1 MVAMH
6 SNRFFRGV
14 LAAGVSSSLA
24 LFALAG
30 QNPGE
35 QQNHKPLF
43 VEQAGS
49 LQFTGRLI
57 VRPGGTIK
65 AANTVPGAAAIRSA
79 MARARLNEDGMRIVK
94 YYPET
99 DEYLVEATPAV
110 AVAQML
116 PGTRGQ
122 VENMRA
128 ESLLSTGD
136 YDYVEP
142 DWLCWPTALPNDQ
155 FVGSMWHL
163 NTMKL
168 PQAWDISTGLSTII
182 VSTVDSGVDKTHP
195 DLAAK
200 LLPGYVSATGQTEA
214 QGGNVQDVNGHGT
227 ATLGSAGAIGNNG
240 GGVTGMGWNYQ
251 LLPVRCSDNADG
263 TASQSAILDGARW
276 AANNG
281 AKVVSASFTGVSST
295 AVNSTGTYIKSKNA
309 LFLYAAGNDNV
320 NWTGFSWPDTIVV
333 GATNPGDTR
342 ASFSGYG
349 NGVAVF
355 APGVNILTTQDGG
368 WYGYSTGTSFATPI
382 ANGVCALIW
391 SVNPG
396 LTPDQVQTIL
406 YSTSD
411 RLGNL
416 ALTYPAKDPV
426 FSYGRINALKGLQAA
441 QASIGAPTAV
451 SDNTAIFLPN
461 TKNMDVLLNDVD
473 GSQLGLTLLSFDAT
487 TTLGGTVTRLV
498 GAGPSGRDLLRYAP
512 PASIPPGSPVPPVD
526 SFSYTIKNAVNAVST
541 VSNTVTLFAGG
552 DLNAAKT
559 PSSIA
564 AKVRASYFDLS
575 GITPLNALPSFGETP
590 MVVSRL
596 DSVVVANPGSTS
608 LGGLGI
614 ASKGGI
620 VYRGY
625 VNITTDDIYRFY
637 LKSDDGARMYVDG
650 QLVVENDG
658 LHTLFEDSGFLPLE
672 AGYHSFRI
680 EYFQGDDV
688 TASLVFSYESFGALG
703 GAAITKRTIPATA
716 LKHSQCPADLNL
728 DGMVD
733 DIDFVMFA
741 AAYDAYLSFDGDVDF
756 DAKTDDAD
764 FVIFAGAYDELVCP

>member
-1 MVAMH
+1 MQ
-6 SNRFFRGV
+6 SNGRFVGGM
-14 LAAGVSSSLA
+14 LAAGVWSTLS

-30 QNPGE
+30 QNPGDV
-35 QQNHKPLF
+35 QGDKPLF
-43 VEQAGS
+43 VERANSQ
-49 LQFTGRLI
+49 QFTGRLI

-65 AANTVPGAAAIRSA
+65 AASSVPGAAAIRSA
-79 MARARLNEDGMRIVK
+79 IARARLSEAGLRVVK

-99 DEYLVEATPAV
+99 DEYLVEATPEI

-116 PGTRGQ
+116 PGARGQ
-122 VENMRA
+122 DENVRA
-128 ESLLSTGD
+128 KALLSTGD

-142 DWLCWPTALPNDQ
+142 DWLCWPVALPNDQ
-155 FVGSMWHL
+155 FVNSMWHV
-163 NTMKL
+163 NTMKM
-168 PQAWDISTGLSTII
+168 PQAWGISTGLRTIT
-182 VSTVDSGVDKTHP
+182 VSTVDTGVDKTHP
-195 DLAAK
+195 DLATT
-200 LLPGYVSATGQTEA
+200 LLPGYVSSSGKTEA
-214 QGGNVQDVNGHGT
+214 QGGDVQDVNGHGT
-227 ATLGSAGAIGNNG
+227 GTLGCAGAIGNNG
-240 GGVTGMGWNYQ
+240 QGVTGMGWNYK

-263 TASQSAILDGARW
+263 TAAQSAILDGARW

-281 AKVVSASFTGVSST
+281 ARVVSASFSGVDST
-295 AVNSTGTYIKSKNA
+295 AVNSTGTYIKSKGS
-309 LFLYAAGNDNV
+309 LFLYAAGNDNI
-320 NWTGFSWPDTIVV
+320 NWTNFSWPDTIVV
-333 GATNPGDTR
+333 GATNPGDSR

-355 APGVNILTTQDGG
+355 APGVNILTTSDGG
-368 WYGYSTGTSFATPI
+368 WYGYTSGTSFSTPLT
-382 ANGVCALIW
+382 NGVCALIW

-406 YSTSD
+406 YSTCD

-416 ALTYPAKDPV
+416 TLTYPAKDAV
-426 FSYGRINALKGLQAA
+426 FSYGRVNAFKALQAA

-451 SDNTAIFLPN
+451 SDNTAIFLPT

-473 GSQLGLTLLSFDAT
+473 GSQLGLTILSFDAT

-498 GAGPSGRDLLRYAP
+498 GAGPNGRDLLKYTP

-526 SFSYTIKNAVNAVST
+526 SYTYTIKNTVNAVST
-541 VSNTVTLFAGG
+541 VSNTVTLFASA

-559 PSSIA
+559 PSSVA
-564 AKVRASYFDLS
+564 AKVRASYFNLA
-575 GITPLNALPSFGETP
+575 GITPLNALPVFGETP

-614 ASKGGI
+614 AAKGGI

-625 VNITTDDIYRFY
+625 VSITSDDIYRFY

-658 LHTLFEDSGFLPLE
+658 LHTLFEDSGFLPLK

-680 EYFQGDDV
+680 EYFQGDDA
-688 TASLVFSYESFGALG
+688 TASLVFSYESYGALG
-703 GAAITKRTIPATA
+703 GGAITKRTIPATA
-716 LKHSQCPADLNL
+716 IKHSDCPADLNL

-733 DIDFVMFA
+733 DSDFVMFA
-741 AAYDAYLSFDGDVDF
+741 TAYDAYLTFDGDIDY

-764 FVIFAGAYDELVCP
+764 FVLFASAYDDLVCP

>member
-1 MVAMH
+1 MQ
-6 SNRFFRGV
+6 SKSQRFRGMM
-14 LAAGVSSSLA
+14 AAGLFSSLS
-24 LFALAG
+24 LVALAG
-30 QNPGE
+30 VNPDAH
-35 QQNHKPLF
+35 QPHKPLF
-43 VEQAGS
+43 IEQPGS

-57 VRPGGTIK
+57 VRPGGSIQAASTI
-65 AANTVPGAAAIRSA
+65 PGGAAVRSA
-79 MARARLNEDGMRIVK
+79 IARARLNQDGLRIIK

-99 DEYLVEATPAV
+99 DEYLVEATPSPAV
-110 AVAQML
+110 AKML
-116 PGTRGQ
+116 PGARGQ
-122 VENMRA
+122 VENSRA
-128 ESLLSTGD
+128 EALLSTGD

-155 FVGSMWHL
+155 FVNSMWHL

-168 PQAWDISTGLSTII
+168 PQAWDISTGLNTMI

-195 DLAAK
+195 DLASR

-214 QGGNVQDVNGHGT
+214 QGGDVQDVNGHGT
-227 ATLGSAGAIGNNG
+227 ATLGSAGAIGNNSA
-240 GGVTGMGWNYQ
+240 GVTGMGWNYK
-251 LLPVRCSDNADG
+251 LIPVRCSDNPEG

-295 AVNSTGTYIKSKNA
+295 AVNSTGTYLKSKDA

-349 NGVAVF
+349 NGVSVF

-406 YSTSD
+406 YSTCD

-426 FSYGRINALKGLQAA
+426 FSYGRINAFKGVQAA
-441 QASIGAPTAV
+441 LASIGAPTAV

-461 TKNMDVLLNDVD
+461 TKNMDVMLNDID
-473 GSQLGLTLLSFDAT
+473 GSMLGLTLLSFDPT

-498 GAGPSGRDLLRYAP
+498 GAGPGGRDMLKYTP
-512 PASIPPGSPVPPVD
+512 PASIPSGTPVPAVD
-526 SFSYTIKNAVNAVST
+526 TYTYTIKNSVNAVST
-541 VSNTVTLFAGG
+541 VSNSVTLFANA
-552 DLNAAKT
+552 DLNPAKT

-564 AKVRASYFDLS
+564 AKVNASYFDLS
-575 GITPLNALPSFGETP
+575 GITPLAALPTFGETP
-590 MVVSRL
+590 MVTTRL
-596 DSVVVANPGSTS
+596 DSVVVANPGASS
-608 LGGLGI
+608 LGGLGL

-625 VNITTDDIYRFY
+625 VQVASDDIYRFY

-650 QLVVENDG
+650 ELVLENDG
-658 LHTLFEDSGFLPLE
+658 LHTLFEDSGFLPLK

-680 EYFQGDDV
+680 EYFQGDDAV
-688 TASLVFSYESFGALG
+688 ASLVFSYESFGALG
-703 GAAITKRTIPATA
+703 GTAITKRTIPATA
-716 LKHSQCPADLNL
+716 IKHSECPADLNL

-733 DIDFVMFA
+733 DIDFVLFA
-741 AAYDAYLSFDGDVDF
+741 SAYDAYLSFDGDVNF
-756 DAKTDDAD
+756 DARTDDED
-764 FVIFAGAYDELVCP
+764 FVVFSAAYDGLVCP